1 MPASNRPLCSQ
12 VSGGSIHRKT
22 CFTVRRIFAVP
33 SPLTPPSPPIYPRPH
48 LLPIWAHQPPKALV
62 IQLKRFVFDKAAA
75 KIKDHIL
82 FGAKLKLGVS
92 GPERSTTYDL
102 TG

>member
-1 MPASNRPLCSQ
+1 MLTSNGWEHSPENAFHGSQ
-12 VSGGSIHRKT
+12 D
-22 CFTVRRIFAVP
+22 FAVP

-75 KIKDHIL
+75 KVKDHIL

-92 GPERSTTYDL
+92 GPERLATYDL